1 MEPILQTIQGN
12 VIDGNSAEAVSKVKE
27 ALQEGLP
34 AERILNESL
43 ITAMN
48 EVGHRFELGD
58 YYLPEMLISARAMQA
73 ALAILKPYLTQS
85 GMHATGKVVI
95 GTVRGDLH
103 EIGKNLV
110 ATMLEGAGFEVI
122 DLGTDVPP
130 EKFVAAVKD
139 QQVDIVGISALLTTT
154 MSAMRKTIEALEEAG
169 VRQKVR
175 IMIGG
180 APVTEAFSKEID
192 ADGYSPD
199 ASRAVTLARAL
210 MNV

>member
-1 MEPILQTIQGN
+1 MEPILQTIHAN
-12 VIDGNSAEAVSKVKE
+12 VIDGDSAEAVSKVKE

-43 ITAMN
+43 ISAMN
-48 EVGHRFELGD
+48 EVGHRFEVGEF
-58 YYLPEMLISARAMQA
+58 YIPEMLISARSMQA
-73 ALAILKPYLTQS
+73 ALAILKPYLAQS

-95 GTVRGDLH
+95 GTVMGDLH

-110 ATMLEGAGFEVI
+110 ATMLEGAGFEVV

-169 VRQKVR
+169 ERQKVR

-180 APVTEAFSKEID
+180 APVTEEFSKEIG

-199 ASRAVTLARAL
+199 ASRAVALARAL
-210 MNV
+210 MDV

>member
-12 VIDGNSAEAVSKVKE
+12 VIDGDSAEAVSKVKE

-34 AERILNESL
+34 AERILNECL
-43 ITAMN
+43 IIAMN
-48 EVGHRFELGD
+48 EVGHRFEAGEF
-58 YYLPEMLISARAMQA
+58 YIPEMLISARSMQA
-73 ALAILKPYLTQS
+73 ALAILKPYLAQS

-95 GTVRGDLH
+95 GTVMGDLH

-169 VRQKVR
+169 ERQKVR

-180 APVTEAFSKEID
+180 APVTEAFSKEIG

-199 ASRAVTLARAL
+199 ASRAVALARAL
-210 MNV
+210 MDV